1 MKLDEPL
8 TLAEAANYLKVSP
21 RTVSNLIKRGVLI
34 GQRTSGG
41 AGKYLILRS
50 SCIDYLTQ
58 PTQNHP
64 ASMGDD
70 KKGVLSCQSLSEAGY
85 GTVISL
91 RQMAKGLEDRLAH
104 RTRNKRRSYTTS

>member
-1 MKLDEPL
+1 MERDEPL
-8 TLAEAANYLKVSP
+8 TLTEAASYLKVSP
-21 RTVSNLIKRGVLI
+21 RTVSNLIKSGELI
-34 GQRTSGG
+34 GKRTSGG
-41 AGKYLILRS
+41 TGKYLVLLS
-50 SCIDYLTQ
+50 ACIDYLTQ

-64 ASMGDD
+64 ASMGDG
-70 KKGVLSCQSLSEAGY
+70 KKGVPSCQSPSEAGY

>member
-41 AGKYLILRS
+41 AEIFNFTLFLY
-50 SCIDYLTQ
+50 
-58 PTQNHP
+58 
-64 ASMGDD
+64 
-70 KKGVLSCQSLSEAGY
+70 
-85 GTVISL
+85 
-91 RQMAKGLEDRLAH
+91 
-104 RTRNKRRSYTTS
+104 